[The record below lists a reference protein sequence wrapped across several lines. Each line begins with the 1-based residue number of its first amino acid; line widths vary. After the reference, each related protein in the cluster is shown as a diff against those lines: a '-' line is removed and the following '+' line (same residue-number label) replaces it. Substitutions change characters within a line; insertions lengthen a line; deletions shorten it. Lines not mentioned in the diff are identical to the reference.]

1 MDGRDEVGCG
11 WEGEG
16 GRSEVGWGCGTC
28 VEGEGCLHLVAIA
41 IIFSTHTHNVQIEAG
56 QYCSFVIYSDGTM
69 KACGKVG
76 IMYYCV
82 FIMVGW

>member
-1 MDGRDEVGCG
+1 MEHISVCGRRRMFAF
-11 WEGEG
+11 G
-16 GRSEVGWGCGTC
+16 GYCHY
-28 VEGEGCLHLVAIA
+28 LLN
-41 IIFSTHTHNVQIEAG
+41 THTHNVQIEAG

-76 IMYYCV
+76 ILYYCV